1 MIRIVRTNS
10 ENSDFVQLVAQL
22 DKLLADLD
30 GRDHDF
36 YNQYNKIDKIKH
48 VVVAYSGGNPVACG
62 AIKEFDT
69 ETMEVKRMFTD
80 ANFRGKGLA
89 TLVLTELEKWALE
102 LGYSKC
108 ILETG
113 KRLPEAVRLY
123 QKNGYL
129 PIPNYGQ
136 YIAMENSICFEKKIK
151 KPPLAPPQGEEK
163 EEK

>member
-1 MIRIVRTNS
+1 MIRLLRTNS
-10 ENSDFVQLVAQL
+10 EHVDFVELVAWL

-48 VVVAYSGGNPVACG
+48 VVVVYSGELPVACG

-69 ETMEVKRMFTD
+69 GTMEVKRMFTSD
-80 ANFRGKGLA
+80 NHRGKGLA
-89 TLVLTELEKWALE
+89 TQVLTELEKWAME

-113 KRLPEAVRLY
+113 WRLPDAVRLY
-123 QKNGYL
+123 QRNGYL
-129 PIPNYGQ
+129 QIPNYGQ
-136 YIAMENSICFEKKIK
+136 YVVMENSICFEKRLK
-151 KPPLAPPQGEEK
+151 
-163 EEK
+163 